1 MPLKRPAAGGESW
14 SRIHYSSLI
23 LSPVGDIIPMAG
35 ILRGTGWNNRMK
47 QQRMGTYGMK
57 RIKAFAKK
65 ETVLSAAIVLALVSM
80 VLGETGQRV
89 SGVHGL
95 QDHGA
100 AVLPY
105 DGHGRL

>member
-1 MPLKRPAAGGESW
+1 MEQSNETTKD
-14 SRIHYSSLI
+14 
-23 LSPVGDIIPMAG
+23 GDIWYEADKSVCKKG
-35 ILRGTGWNNRMK
+35 NSAQRSHCFGTGIH
-47 QQRMGTYGMK
+47 G
-57 RIKAFAKK
+57 
-65 ETVLSAAIVLALVSM
+65 V
-80 VLGETGQRV
+80 GETGQRV